1 MKKYLFIVLL
11 VGLFGCKVTKSNST
25 LTMHSPKSS
34 GFSVR
39 LLMEMKEGIHSF
51 VDDGKIPFI
60 QTAIVKDNKLIHFDS
75 YGYGNIN
82 SKKQVEHNS
91 IFRIASMTK
100 PVISVAVMML
110 NERGYLKLDDP
121 ISKHMAHTE
130 NLTVYKDKNEF
141 GKPTKAISIIDLLRH
156 TSGIG
161 YNYGTNRYIDSLYKR
176 IENINTNEE
185 FVEKLFSIPLFSEPS
200 TEWRYGFSTDVLGRL
215 IEEITGQSLYEF
227 LSENIFK
234 PLEMNDTHF
243 QLPLNKI
250 NRFIPVY
257 AYDEQENLLKEMRE
271 WNYMRFMMKN
281 RESGGG
287 GLIST
292 TSDYIN
298 FCSMLLNGGLFNG
311 NQIISSNSI
320 KKMTQNQIGSL
331 TYPWGKGIKF
341 GYGFYVV
348 TDSQKSDLSD
358 SNGSFGWS
366 GVADTHF
373 SIDPEK
379 NMILILMTQRAWPYS
394 GVWKVFNDMT
404 YRALNEEISKK

>member
-11 VGLFGCKVTKSNST
+11 VGVWSCTPTPT
-25 LTMHSPKSS
+25 LIMHSPESS
-34 GFSVR
+34 GFSPR

-161 YNYGTNRYIDSLYKR
+161 YNYGTNRYIDSLYKK

-215 IEEITGQSLYEF
+215 IEQITGQSLYEF

-243 QLPLNKI
+243 QLPINKT
-250 NRFIPVY
+250 NRFVPVY
-257 AYDEQENLLKEMRE
+257 AYDEAENLLKEMSK

-404 YRALNEEISKK
+404 YRALNEEVSKK

>member
-1 MKKYLFIVLL
+1 
-11 VGLFGCKVTKSNST
+11 
-25 LTMHSPKSS
+25 
-34 GFSVR
+34 
-39 LLMEMKEGIHSF
+39 MEMKEGIHSF
-51 VDDGKIPFI
+51 VDNGKIPFI
-60 QTAIVKDNKLIHFDS
+60 QTAIVKDNKLVHFDS
-75 YGYGNIN
+75 YGFGNI
-82 SKKQVEHNS
+82 SLKKHVKHNS

-100 PVISVAVMML
+100 PVISVAVMIL
-110 NERGYLKLDDP
+110 YERGYLKLDDP
-121 ISKHMAHTE
+121 ISKHMDNTQ
-130 NLTVYKDKNEF
+130 NLTVYKNENEF
-141 GKPTKAISIIDLLRH
+141 SKPNKAISIIDLLRH

-176 IENINTNEE
+176 IENINDNEK

-215 IEEITGQSLYEF
+215 IEQITGQSLYEF

-243 QLPLNKI
+243 QLPINKT
-250 NRFIPVY
+250 NRFVPVY
-257 AYDEQENLLKEMRE
+257 AYDEAENLLKEMSK

-311 NQIISSNSI
+311 NQVISSNSI

-373 SIDPEK
+373 SIDPER

-404 YRALNEEISKK
+404 YRALNEEVSKK

>member
-1 MKKYLFIVLL
+1 MKKYLFIILL
-11 VGLFGCKVTKSNST
+11 VGVWSCTPTPT
-25 LTMHSPKSS
+25 LIMHSPESS
-34 GFSVR
+34 GFSPR

-141 GKPTKAISIIDLLRH
+141 GKPNKAISVIDLLRH

-161 YNYGTNRYIDSLYKR
+161 YNYGTNRYIDSLYKK

-320 KKMTQNQIGSL
+320 EKMTQNQIGSL
-331 TYPWGKGIKF
+331 AYPWGEGIKF

-348 TDSQKSDLSD
+348 TDSKESDLSD

-404 YRALNEEISKK
+404 YRALNEEISK

>member
-1 MKKYLFIVLL
+1 MKKYLFIILL
-11 VGLFGCKVTKSNST
+11 VGVWSCTPTPT
-25 LTMHSPKSS
+25 LIMHSPESY
-34 GFSVR
+34 GFSPR

-141 GKPTKAISIIDLLRH
+141 GKPNKAISVIDLLRH

-176 IENINTNEE
+176 IENINNNEE

-243 QLPLNKI
+243 RLPLNKT

-320 KKMTQNQIGSL
+320 EKMTQNQIGSL
-331 TYPWGKGIKF
+331 AYPWGEGIKF

-348 TDSQKSDLSD
+348 TDSKKSDLSD

-404 YRALNEEISKK
+404 YRALNEEISK

>member
-1 MKKYLFIVLL
+1 
-11 VGLFGCKVTKSNST
+11 
-25 LTMHSPKSS
+25 
-34 GFSVR
+34 
-39 LLMEMKEGIHSF
+39 MEMKEGIHSF
-51 VDDGKIPFI
+51 VDNGKIPFI
-60 QTAIVKDNKLIHFDS
+60 QTAIVKDNKLVHFDS
-75 YGYGNIN
+75 YGFGNI
-82 SKKQVEHNS
+82 SLKKQVKHNS

-100 PVISVAVMML
+100 PVISVAVMIL
-110 NERGYLKLDDP
+110 YERGYLKLDDP
-121 ISKHMAHTE
+121 ISKHMDNTQ
-130 NLTVYKDKNEF
+130 NLTVYKNENEF
-141 GKPTKAISIIDLLRH
+141 SKPNKAISIIDLLRH

-161 YNYGTNRYIDSLYKR
+161 YNYGTNRYIDSLYKK

-243 QLPLNKI
+243 QLPINKT
-250 NRFIPVY
+250 NRFVPVY
-257 AYDEQENLLKEMRE
+257 AYDEAENLLKEMSK

>member
-1 MKKYLFIVLL
+1 MF
-11 VGLFGCKVTKSNST
+11 
-25 LTMHSPKSS
+25 
-34 GFSVR
+34 
-39 LLMEMKEGIHSF
+39 EA
-51 VDDGKIPFI
+51 IPP
-60 QTAIVKDNKLIHFDS
+60 DFDS

-141 GKPTKAISIIDLLRH
+141 GKPNKAISVIDLLRH

-161 YNYGTNRYIDSLYKR
+161 YNYGTNRYIDSLYKK

-215 IEEITGQSLYEF
+215 IEEVTGQSLYEF

-234 PLEMNDTHF
+234 PLEMKDTHF
-243 QLPLNKI
+243 QLPFNKI
-250 NRFIPVY
+250 NRFVPVY

-298 FCSMLLNGGLFNG
+298 FCSMLLNGGSFNG

-331 TYPWGKGIKF
+331 IYPWGEGIKF

-404 YRALNEEISKK
+404 YRALIEESS

>member
-11 VGLFGCKVTKSNST
+11 VGVWSCTPTPNLII
-25 LTMHSPKSS
+25 HSPEGS
-34 GFSVR
+34 GLSPK
-39 LLMEMKEGIHSF
+39 LLMEMREGIHSF

-75 YGYGNIN
+75 YGYGNIK

-100 PVISVAVMML
+100 PVISVAVMIL

-130 NLTVYKDKNEF
+130 NLKVYNDKNDF
-141 GKPTKAISIIDLLRH
+141 GKPSKAISIIDLLRH

-161 YNYGTNRYIDSLYKR
+161 YNYGTNRYIDSLYKT
-176 IENINTNEE
+176 IENINNNEE

-227 LSENIFK
+227 LSENIFI
-234 PLEMNDTHF
+234 PLEMNDTYF
-243 QLPLNKI
+243 QLPLNKT
-250 NRFIPVY
+250 NRLIPVY

-320 KKMTQNQIGSL
+320 EKMTQNQIGSL
-331 TYPWGKGIKF
+331 NYPWGEGIKF

-348 TDSQKSDLSD
+348 TDSQRSDLFD
-358 SNGSFGWS
+358 SNGSYGWS

-404 YRALNEEISKK
+404 YRALIEESS

>member
-11 VGLFGCKVTKSNST
+11 VGVWSCTPTPT
-25 LTMHSPKSS
+25 LIMHSPESS
-34 GFSVR
+34 GFSSR

-82 SKKQVEHNS
+82 SKKQVEPNS

-121 ISKHMAHTE
+121 ISKHMAQTE
-130 NLTVYKDKNEF
+130 NLTVYKNKNEF
-141 GKPTKAISIIDLLRH
+141 GKPNKAISVIDLLRH

-161 YNYGTNRYIDSLYKR
+161 YNYGTNRYIDSLYKK

-311 NQIISSNSI
+311 NQIISPNSI

-331 TYPWGKGIKF
+331 AYPWGEGIKF

-404 YRALNEEISKK
+404 YRALNKENS

>member
-1 MKKYLFIVLL
+1 MKKYLFIILL
-11 VGLFGCKVTKSNST
+11 VGVWSCTPTPT
-25 LTMHSPKSS
+25 LIMHSPESS
-34 GFSVR
+34 GFSPR

-60 QTAIVKDNKLIHFDS
+60 QTAVVKDNKLIHFDS

-130 NLTVYKDKNEF
+130 NLTVYEDKNEF
-141 GKPTKAISIIDLLRH
+141 GKPNKAISVIDLLRH

-161 YNYGTNRYIDSLYKR
+161 YNYGTNRYIDSLYKK

-227 LSENIFK
+227 LLENIFK

-243 QLPLNKI
+243 RLPLIKT

-320 KKMTQNQIGSL
+320 EKMTQNQIGSL
-331 TYPWGKGIKF
+331 AYPWGEGIKF

-404 YRALNEEISKK
+404 YRALNEKVSKK

>member
-1 MKKYLFIVLL
+1 MKKYLFPVLM
-11 VGLFGCKVTKSNST
+11 VGVWSCTPTPT
-25 LTMHSPKSS
+25 LIIHSPESS
-34 GFSVR
+34 GLSPR

-51 VDDGKIPFI
+51 VDNGKIPFI

-75 YGYGNIN
+75 YGYGDIK

-141 GKPTKAISIIDLLRH
+141 AKPTKAISIIDLLRH
-156 TSGIG
+156 TSGLG
-161 YNYGTNRYIDSLYKR
+161 YNYGTNSYIDSLYKT
-176 IENINTNEE
+176 IENINNNEE

-200 TEWRYGFSTDVLGRL
+200 TEWRYGFSADVLGRL

-243 QLPLNKI
+243 QLPLNKT

-298 FCSMLLNGGLFNG
+298 FCSMLLNGGSFNG

-331 TYPWGKGIKF
+331 NYPWGEGIKF

-366 GVADTHF
+366 GAADTHF
-373 SIDPEK
+373 SIDPER

-404 YRALNEEISKK
+404 YRALIEESS

>member
-1 MKKYLFIVLL
+1 MKKYLLIVLL
-11 VGLFGCKVTKSNST
+11 VGVWSCTPTPT
-25 LTMHSPKSS
+25 LIMHSSESS
-34 GFSVR
+34 GFSPR

-130 NLTVYKDKNEF
+130 NLTVYKDKNKF
-141 GKPTKAISIIDLLRH
+141 GKPNKAISVIDLLRH

-161 YNYGTNRYIDSLYKR
+161 YNYGTNRYIDSLYKK

-227 LSENIFK
+227 LLENIFK

-243 QLPLNKI
+243 RLPLNKT

-311 NQIISSNSI
+311 NQIISPNSI

-331 TYPWGKGIKF
+331 AYPWGEGIKF

-348 TDSQKSDLSD
+348 TDSKKSDLSD

-404 YRALNEEISKK
+404 YRALNEEISK

>member
-1 MKKYLFIVLL
+1 
-11 VGLFGCKVTKSNST
+11 
-25 LTMHSPKSS
+25 
-34 GFSVR
+34 
-39 LLMEMKEGIHSF
+39 MEMKEGIHSF
-51 VDDGKIPFI
+51 VDNGKIPFI
-60 QTAIVKDNKLIHFDS
+60 QTAIVKDNKLVHFDS
-75 YGYGNIN
+75 YGFGNI
-82 SKKQVEHNS
+82 SLKKQVKHNS

-100 PVISVAVMML
+100 PVISVAVMIL
-110 NERGYLKLDDP
+110 YERGYLKLDDP
-121 ISKHMAHTE
+121 ISKHMDNTQ
-130 NLTVYKDKNEF
+130 NLTVYKNENEF
-141 GKPTKAISIIDLLRH
+141 SKPNKAISIIDLLRH

-161 YNYGTNRYIDSLYKR
+161 YNYGTNRYIDSLYKK

-215 IEEITGQSLYEF
+215 IEQITGQSLYEF

-243 QLPLNKI
+243 QLPINKT
-250 NRFIPVY
+250 NRFVPVY
-257 AYDEQENLLKEMRE
+257 AYDEAENLLKEMSK

-311 NQIISSNSI
+311 NQVISSNSI

-373 SIDPEK
+373 SIDPER

-404 YRALNEEISKK
+404 YRALNEEVSKK

>member
-1 MKKYLFIVLL
+1 MMKKHLFIVLL
-11 VGLFGCKVTKSNST
+11 VGVWSCTQTPT
-25 LTMHSPKSS
+25 LKIHSPESS
-34 GFSVR
+34 GLSPK
-39 LLMEMKEGIHSF
+39 LLIEMKEGIHSF

-141 GKPTKAISIIDLLRH
+141 GKPNKAISVIDLLRH

-161 YNYGTNRYIDSLYKR
+161 YNYGTNRYIDSLYKK

-215 IEEITGQSLYEF
+215 IEEVTGQSLYEF

-234 PLEMNDTHF
+234 PLEMKDTHF
-243 QLPLNKI
+243 QLPFNKI
-250 NRFIPVY
+250 NRFVPVY

-298 FCSMLLNGGLFNG
+298 FCSMLLNGGSFNG

-331 TYPWGKGIKF
+331 TYPWGEGIKF

-394 GVWKVFNDMT
+394 GVWKVFNNMT
-404 YRALNEEISKK
+404 YRALIEESS

>member
-1 MKKYLFIVLL
+1 
-11 VGLFGCKVTKSNST
+11 
-25 LTMHSPKSS
+25 
-34 GFSVR
+34 
-39 LLMEMKEGIHSF
+39 MEMKEGIHSF
-51 VDDGKIPFI
+51 VDNGKIPFI
-60 QTAIVKDNKLIHFDS
+60 QTAIVKDNKLVHFDS
-75 YGYGNIN
+75 YGFGNI
-82 SKKQVEHNS
+82 SLKKQVKHNS

-100 PVISVAVMML
+100 PVISVAVMIL
-110 NERGYLKLDDP
+110 YERGYLKLDDP
-121 ISKHMAHTE
+121 ISKHMDNTQ
-130 NLTVYKDKNEF
+130 NLTVYKNENEF
-141 GKPTKAISIIDLLRH
+141 SKPNKAISIIDLLRH

-176 IENINTNEE
+176 IENINDNEK

-215 IEEITGQSLYEF
+215 IEQITGQSLYEF

-243 QLPLNKI
+243 QLPINKT
-250 NRFIPVY
+250 NRFVPVY
-257 AYDEQENLLKEMRE
+257 AYDEAENLLKEMSK

-311 NQIISSNSI
+311 NQVISSNSI

-373 SIDPEK
+373 SIDPER

-404 YRALNEEISKK
+404 YRALNEEVSKK